1 MPKLPSL
8 VSARVVTD
16 ASLLKLIAEFL
27 DFDAVVLVVSGD
39 DPPKVW
45 ASWPMDRDGATF
57 DDSTEVGRSRLLI
70 AAGGGG
76 GKVVT
81 AAVELDTGLAVAIHG
96 SLIAPH
102 RVSLESTGRALETFV
117 WLIGSQLGA
126 DSARQRVREVTDR
139 MVGLVDLILTLGQE
153 LSLDAVLV
161 QIVELAHN
169 VLGARYAALGVLDA
183 TGTGLEKFV
192 TAGLSR
198 EEKAAIGELPQ
209 GRGLL
214 GAVIHDP
221 QVLRLEHMKDDPRS
235 VGFPPHHPPMDSF
248 LGVPIVIHGE
258 VFGNLY
264 LADKIQGHFT
274 AEDEQIVQSFALQA
288 AVAID
293 NTRRYE
299 IERQR
304 ANMLQSVQEIEHA
317 IHAAPGIQQALDVL
331 CARLGE
337 KLGVDRVK
345 TDTHVN
351 SEHDVAFGSEW
362 HRPHLQPLG
371 PVPEFMARPAAR
383 LAEELWR
390 TVRRRVMDDY
400 LAPQVHTEGSQVFL
414 RYSNA
419 RAAIIVPIMMGERA
433 IGSIYVI
440 MADQPRHWT
449 ESEVNIVETI
459 SGFVGRIIV
468 EAQEQFRQRK
478 YIERLERLERQ
489 QSNFV
494 TTVSHEL
501 RTPLTSIT
509 GYLELIQDGTSGE
522 LTEDQRKMLEVMD
535 RNTIRLRRL
544 IENILLLN
552 QSESGGLRVDIAD
565 ISIGDLI
572 SDACQELTPTTKS
585 RDIEF
590 DIGTCPE
597 EAVIHGDKEQMHKAI
612 VNVVA
617 NAIKFSYRG
626 GVVTIRCTA
635 DHDTRRIK
643 FTCQDYGIGVPLED
657 HRQLFTPFY
666 RGSNA
671 TNQQIP
677 GTGLGLVIVKQIVED
692 HGGQVQLASTEG
704 IGTTVVID
712 LPLSTRVYS

>member
-1 MPKLPSL
+1 M
-8 VSARVVTD
+8 ARTISD
-16 ASLLKLIAEFL
+16 ANLLNSIAEFL
-27 DFDAVVLVVSGD
+27 GFDAVVLVVAGD

-45 ASWPMDRDGATF
+45 ASWPMDRTGAIF
-57 DDSTEVGRSRLLI
+57 DDSTEVGRNRLLI
-70 AAGGGG
+70 AAGGNGG
-76 GKVVT
+76 NVASAT
-81 AAVELDTGLAVAIHG
+81 VEIDTGLAVTVHG

-102 RVSLESTGRALETFV
+102 RVSLESIGRALETLV

-126 DSARQRVREVTDR
+126 DIARRRVQEVTDR
-139 MVGLVDLILTLGQE
+139 MEGLVDLILTLGQG
-153 LSLDAVLV
+153 LNLDAVLI
-161 QIVELAHN
+161 QIVELARN

-183 TGTGLEKFV
+183 SGTGLDKFV
-192 TAGLSR
+192 TAGLSP
-198 EEKAAIGELPQ
+198 EEKAAIGELPE

-214 GAVIHDP
+214 GAIIRDP
-221 QVLRLEHMKDDPRS
+221 HILRLEHMKDDPRS

-258 VFGNLY
+258 IFGNLY
-264 LADKIQGHFT
+264 LTDKEDGQFT
-274 AEDEQIVQSFALQA
+274 TEDEQIVQSFALQA
-288 AVAID
+288 AAAVD

-299 IERQR
+299 VERQR
-304 ANMLQSVQEIEHA
+304 ANMLEIVQEIEHA
-317 IHAAPGIQQALDVL
+317 IHATPGIQQALDVL

-390 TVRRRVMDDY
+390 TVRHRVMDDY

-419 RAAIIVPIMMGERA
+419 RAAIIVPIMLGERA
-433 IGSIYVI
+433 LGSIYVI

-449 ESEVNIVETI
+449 ETEVHIVETI
-459 SGFVGRIIV
+459 AGFVGRIIV
-468 EAQEQFRQRK
+468 EAQDQFRQRK

-509 GYLELIQDGTSGE
+509 GYLELLQDGVGGE
-522 LTEDQRKMLEVMD
+522 LMEEQQQMLEVMD
-535 RNTIRLRRL
+535 RNTDRLRRL

-552 QSESGGLRVDIAD
+552 QSESGGLKVDITGV
-565 ISIGDLI
+565 SIGELI
-572 SDACQELTPTTKS
+572 TDMLQEVSPTTKS
-585 RDIEF
+585 RDIEL
-590 DIGTCPE
+590 DIGACPE

-612 VNVVA
+612 VNIVA
-617 NAIKFSYRG
+617 NAIKFSHPG
-626 GVVTIRCTA
+626 GEVIIRCTL
-635 DHDTRRIK
+635 DQVTRRVIL
-643 FTCQDYGIGVPLED
+643 TCQDRGIGVPLD
-657 HRQLFTPFY
+657 DQRQLFTPFY

-677 GTGLGLVIVKQIVED
+677 GTGLGLTIVKQIVED
-692 HGGQVQLASTEG
+692 HGGQVRLASVEG
-704 IGTTVVID
+704 EGTTVVID
-712 LPLSTRVYS
+712 LPLSTQAPL

>member
-1 MPKLPSL
+1 
-8 VSARVVTD
+8 
-16 ASLLKLIAEFL
+16 
-27 DFDAVVLVVSGD
+27 
-39 DPPKVW
+39 
-45 ASWPMDRDGATF
+45 
-57 DDSTEVGRSRLLI
+57 
-70 AAGGGG
+70 
-76 GKVVT
+76 
-81 AAVELDTGLAVAIHG
+81 
-96 SLIAPH
+96 
-102 RVSLESTGRALETFV
+102 
-117 WLIGSQLGA
+117 
-126 DSARQRVREVTDR
+126 
-139 MVGLVDLILTLGQE
+139 
-153 LSLDAVLV
+153 
-161 QIVELAHN
+161 QIVELARN

-183 TGTGLEKFV
+183 SGTGLDKFV
-192 TAGLSR
+192 TAGLSP
-198 EEKAAIGELPQ
+198 EEKAAIGELPE

-214 GAVIHDP
+214 GAIIRDP
-221 QVLRLEHMKDDPRS
+221 HILRLEHMKDDPRS

-258 VFGNLY
+258 IFGNLY
-264 LADKIQGHFT
+264 LTDKEDGQFT
-274 AEDEQIVQSFALQA
+274 TEDEQIVQSFALQA
-288 AVAID
+288 AAAVD

-299 IERQR
+299 VERQR
-304 ANMLQSVQEIEHA
+304 ANMLEIVQEIEHA
-317 IHAAPGIQQALDVL
+317 IHATPGIQQALDVL

-390 TVRRRVMDDY
+390 TVRHRVMDDY

-419 RAAIIVPIMMGERA
+419 RAAIIVPIMLGERA
-433 IGSIYVI
+433 LGSIYVI

-449 ESEVNIVETI
+449 ETEVHIVETI
-459 SGFVGRIIV
+459 AGFVGRIIV
-468 EAQEQFRQRK
+468 EAQDQFRQRK

-509 GYLELIQDGTSGE
+509 GYLELLQDGVGGE
-522 LTEDQRKMLEVMD
+522 LMEEQQQMLEVMD
-535 RNTIRLRRL
+535 RNTDRLRRL

-552 QSESGGLRVDIAD
+552 QSESGGLKVDITGV
-565 ISIGDLI
+565 SIGELI
-572 SDACQELTPTTKS
+572 TDMLQEVSPTTKS
-585 RDIEF
+585 RDIEL
-590 DIGTCPE
+590 DIGACPE

-612 VNVVA
+612 VNIVA
-617 NAIKFSYRG
+617 NAIKFSHPG
-626 GVVTIRCTA
+626 GEVIIRCTL
-635 DHDTRRIK
+635 DQVTRRVIL
-643 FTCQDYGIGVPLED
+643 TCQDRGIGVPLD
-657 HRQLFTPFY
+657 DQRQLFTPFY

-677 GTGLGLVIVKQIVED
+677 GTGLGLTIVKQIVED
-692 HGGQVQLASTEG
+692 HGGQVRLASVEG
-704 IGTTVVID
+704 EGTTVVID
-712 LPLSTRVYS
+712 LPLSTQAPL